1 MQAEFERA
9 REPPTELPPRLLATN
24 ERRKRERGL
33 EELGIGLTD
42 HLLAEV
48 AGEPEAAGDDGGN
61 HSSSS
66 PLESPVRE
74 SETSCEAAAKMFR
87 HCAASST
94 L

>member
-1 MQAEFERA
+1 MPTPPLQAEFERA

-48 AGEPEAAGDDGGN
+48 AGEPEAAGELRVLGGPGVDGAG
-61 HSSSS
+61 
-66 PLESPVRE
+66 LRR
-74 SETSCEAAAKMFR
+74 A
-87 HCAASST
+87 
-94 L
+94 